1 MFQLEILPTPFRSHF
16 SAPKHSTRAT
26 EDLIVG
32 SVSLTRLAAVAR
44 DTQSRH
50 VEPSRRLMVG
60 PLCGSAP
67 IDLLEAANE
76 DLRRD
81 QAEAVRVAYVA
92 AARERLAN
100 DVTGQRC
107 TPIGASTPR
116 RSTVDSAYRKANEL
130 LPCGLLNDSVC

>member
-1 MFQLEILPTPFRSHF
+1 M
-16 SAPKHSTRAT
+16 
-26 EDLIVG
+26 
-32 SVSLTRLAAVAR
+32 
-44 DTQSRH
+44 
-50 VEPSRRLMVG
+50 VE

-67 IDLLEAANE
+67 LDLLEAANE

-107 TPIGASTPR
+107 TPIGASTLR
-116 RSTVDSAYRKANEL
+116 RSTVDSALSKAN
-130 LPCGLLNDSVC
+130 